1 MLEHVYSQI
10 GGADNI
16 ACNMR
21 AAIINAEDNI
31 TAIGTKYYVSPNGN
45 DANDGKSLASAKRTL
60 NADIFTSDILK
71 PGDAVLFERG
81 GIWRTDCP
89 VQCKSGIYYGAY
101 GEGSKPKFYASQK
114 NYASQ
119 SLWRAS
125 ASLPNVWITD
135 VRQTDAGI
143 IVFDDAL
150 VGVKKIAN
158 TLKDADLA
166 NNGDFYHDVYSGL
179 LFLYCDKGN
188 PGDIFN
194 NIEIGLNHSVFEI
207 APDIC
212 DVSINNLCIKY
223 SGAFGI
229 KGCSNNHNITVKN
242 CEIGWIGGSVL
253 YYNNKTNKFVQY
265 GNGIQFWYRAYNI
278 CVENCW
284 IYQIYDAALTFQG
297 RGPQKS
303 EFVNVSFERNL
314 IEFSSMN
321 FEYWAGDKG
330 ANSKIHNILFKE
342 NVLRFS
348 GYGWGSLQRS
358 TIANQAFI
366 LSWDNHFEDMK
377 DFFIV
382 DNIFDCADSNFIYSA
397 TTSPQNGLT
406 IMGNT
411 YYQKKTTGRN
421 PNVEIIKNSCK
432 YAENQQQFENAVKEY
447 EHNPKLVK
455 WLDDI

>member
-1 MLEHVYSQI
+1 MLDHIYSQI

-16 ACNMR
+16 ARNMR

-31 TAIGTKYYVSPNGN
+31 TASGTKYYVSPNGN

-60 NADIFTSDILK
+60 NADIFTLDILK

-101 GEGSKPKFYASQK
+101 GEGAKPKFYASQK

-143 IVFDDAL
+143 IVFDDAV
-150 VGVKKIAN
+150 VGVKKFAN
-158 TLKDADLA
+158 TIREADLK
-166 NNGDFYHDVYSGL
+166 NNGDFYHDVYKGL
-179 LFLYCDKGN
+179 LFLYFDKGN
-188 PGDIFN
+188 PGGFYKS
-194 NIEIGLNHSVFEI
+194 IEIGLNHAIFELPPDASNI
-207 APDIC
+207 AID
-212 DVSINNLCIKY
+212 NLCLKY

-229 KGCSNNHNITVKN
+229 AGQSNNSSVTISN

-253 YYNNKTNKFVQY
+253 YYNNNLKRYVRY
-265 GNGIQFWYRAYNI
+265 GNAIQFWYRCYDVS
-278 CVENCW
+278 VENCC
-284 IYQIYDAALTFQG
+284 IYQIFDAALTFQG
-297 RGPQKS
+297 RGPEKS
-303 EFVNVSFERNL
+303 EFINVRFERNL

-330 ANSKIHNILFKE
+330 SNSKIHNILFKD

-348 GYGWGSLQRS
+348 GYGWGGIQRL
-358 TIANQAFI
+358 TKANQAFI
-366 LSWDNHFEDMK
+366 LSWDNNFEDIK
-377 DFFIV
+377 DFLIT
-382 DNIFDCADSNFIYSA
+382 DNIFDCADCNFIYAA
-397 TTSPQNGLT
+397 TTSPQKG
-406 IMGNT
+406 ICIIGNT

-421 PNVEIIKNSCK
+421 PNVEIVKNSGK
-432 YAENQQQFENAVKEY
+432 YAENQQQFEDAVKQY
-447 EHNPKLVK
+447 EHNPKCVK
-455 WLDDI
+455 WLDK